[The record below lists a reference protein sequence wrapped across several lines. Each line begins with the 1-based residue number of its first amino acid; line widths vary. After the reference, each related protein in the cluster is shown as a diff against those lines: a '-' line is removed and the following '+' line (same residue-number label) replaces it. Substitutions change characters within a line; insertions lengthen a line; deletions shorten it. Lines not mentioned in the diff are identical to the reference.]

1 MARDRGDRLAM
12 RELAKCELDTAKA
25 FYPLMMRYPQIGF
38 EAANHYYYNSTMILE
53 KMVNCQ
59 YILDYLDK

>member
-1 MARDRGDRLAM
+1 M